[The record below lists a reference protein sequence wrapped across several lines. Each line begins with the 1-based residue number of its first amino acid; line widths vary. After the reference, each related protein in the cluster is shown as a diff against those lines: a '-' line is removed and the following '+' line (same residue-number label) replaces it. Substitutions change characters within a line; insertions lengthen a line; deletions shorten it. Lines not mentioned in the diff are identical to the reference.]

1 MEPLQIISLIDEY
14 NSDPRRFNDAEAEVI
29 AQLSKAMG
37 RNFRRESKPFSKALY
52 GAADM
57 ATFGLLPE
65 SFKPRSRG
73 ETVYG
78 QTGIDSIASGAG
90 MLAGLGAGLI
100 GAGRAVSF
108 GAGAL
113 RGRAGDALKAVKNR
127 MAGAKTAEG
136 SARSIGSRISESGFA
151 QGASQMAGSLGR
163 GAAGLGI
170 GMGRAGANYARMGR
184 FKAASNLSK
193 NLNIPM
199 DVAEKYLNYSAVG
212 GGSLLGL
219 NFLLGD

>member
-113 RGRAGDALKAVKNR
+113 RGRTGDALRAVRNR
-127 MAGAKTAEG
+127 VGSAGASVA
-136 SARSIGSRISESGFA
+136 SRAGNVAGGVGQI
-151 QGASQMAGSLGR
+151 AGSLGR
-163 GAAGLGI
+163 GAAGLGMGI
-170 GMGRAGANYARMGR
+170 GRAGANYARMGR
-184 FKAASNLSK
+184 FKAASGLSK

-199 DVAEKYLNYSAVG
+199 NVAEKYLNYGAVG
-212 GGSLLGL
+212 TGSLLGL
-219 NFLLGD
+219 NYLLGD

>member
-37 RNFRRESKPFSKALY
+37 QNFRRESKPFSKALY

-113 RGRAGDALKAVKNR
+113 RGRGGDALRAVR
-127 MAGAKTAEG
+127 SRLGSAGASVASGAGNVASGIAG
-136 SARSIGSRISESGFA
+136 STVG
-151 QGASQMAGSLGR
+151 QVAGSLGR
-163 GAAGLGI
+163 GAAGLGM

-184 FKAASNLSK
+184 FKAASGLSK

-199 DVAEKYLNYSAVG
+199 DVAEKYLNYGAVG
-212 GGSLLGL
+212 TGSLLGL
-219 NFLLGD
+219 NYLLGD

>member
-37 RNFRRESKPFSKALY
+37 QNFRRESKPFSKALY

-78 QTGIDSIASGAG
+78 QTGIDSMASGAG

-113 RGRAGDALKAVKNR
+113 RGRGGDALKAVRNR
-127 MAGAKTAEG
+127 LGSAGASVASGAGNVASGIAG
-136 SARSIGSRISESGFA
+136 STVG
-151 QGASQMAGSLGR
+151 QVAGSLGR

-184 FKAASNLSK
+184 FKAASSLSK

-199 DVAEKYLNYSAVG
+199 DVAEKYLDYSAVG
-212 GGSLLGL
+212 GSSLLGL
-219 NFLLGD
+219 NYLLGD

>member
-1 MEPLQIISLIDEY
+1 
-14 NSDPRRFNDAEAEVI
+14 
-29 AQLSKAMG
+29 
-37 RNFRRESKPFSKALY
+37 
-52 GAADM
+52 M
-57 ATFGLLPE
+57 ATFGLLPD
-65 SFKPRSRG
+65 SYRPVARG
-73 ETVYG
+73 EKAFGETDL
-78 QTGIDSIASGAG
+78 DSIASTIG
-90 MLAGLGAGLI
+90 MVGGLGAGLL
-100 GAGRAVSF
+100 GAGKAVSF

-113 RGRAGDALKAVKNR
+113 KGRASDALKAVRNR
-127 MAGAKTAEG
+127 MGGARTAED
-136 SARSIGSRISESGFA
+136 SARSIGSRIAESGFA

-212 GGSLLGL
+212 GSSLLGL
-219 NFLLGD
+219 NYLLGD